1 MRLSLFVF
9 NKREIMRDHA
19 DMEGK
24 LNPWLKRKQELYYV
38 QNHISPKEAF
48 ESWMYFFS

>member
-1 MRLSLFVF
+1 MHVFSEWLALFLH

-24 LNPWLKRKQELYYV
+24 PNPWLKRKQELYYV

-48 ESWMYFFS
+48 E